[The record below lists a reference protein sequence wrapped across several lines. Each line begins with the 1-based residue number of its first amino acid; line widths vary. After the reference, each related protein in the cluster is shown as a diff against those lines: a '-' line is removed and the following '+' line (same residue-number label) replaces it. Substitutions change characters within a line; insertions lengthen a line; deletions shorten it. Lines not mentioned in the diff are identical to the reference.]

1 MGCELKLFSVLT
13 DDLEH
18 CFVCGSNVVAIHHV
32 FYGTSNRKKS
42 EEYGFLLPLH
52 PRWHTEG
59 NDAIHKGNRGLDL
72 KLKQLAQTYFEQH
85 YGTRTDFI
93 VEFGRSYL

>member
-1 MGCELKLFSVLT
+1 MKLFSVLT

-32 FYGTSNRKKS
+32 LYGKGRRKKS
-42 EEYGFLLPLH
+42 ERYGFLIPLH
-52 PRWHTEG
+52 PRWHTET
-59 NDAIHKGNRGLDL
+59 NDAIHKGNKELDL
-72 KLKQLAQTYFEQH
+72 KLKRLAQTYYEQNI
-85 YGTRTDFI
+85 GTRTDFI